1 MADVVIVGSGLAGL
15 SCARRLREWKVDC
28 LVVEASDGVG
38 GRVRTDRVDGFLL
51 DRGFQVLLTAYPEA
65 IALLDYNQLQLHSF
79 EPGALVQRHGARHL
93 MADPW
98 RRPGKALESLLAPI
112 GTLGDKLR
120 VARMRYQVLYGGDRP
135 ETSTLAYLEEQ
146 GFSSSFIN
154 DFFRPF
160 WSGIFLEPDLRT
172 SSRVAEFVFR
182 MMALG
187 DTALPRQ
194 GMGAISQQLASDVP
208 VRLNST
214 VVGLTGQSITLESG
228 ERLQASA
235 VVLAT
240 EGPAAARL
248 MGLPEPGSRSVS
260 CVYFAADVA
269 PISEGI
275 LVLNGDGCGPVNHLC
290 VPSAV
295 SSSYA
300 PPGAALVSATVLGM
314 NPDLAAVREQLAG
327 WFGPVVHRWQHLR
340 TYRIAHGQPELT
352 SLQFPPGL
360 HVCGDYLES
369 ASIQGALV
377 SGRRAAEAVMKTL

>member
-1 MADVVIVGSGLAGL
+1 MANVVIVGAGLAGL
-15 SCARRLREWKVDC
+15 ACARHLRERQVEC

-38 GRVRTDRVDGFLL
+38 GRVRTDLVNGFLL
-51 DRGFQVLLTAYPEA
+51 DRGFQVLLTAYPEGKA
-65 IALLDYNQLQLHSF
+65 MLNYDELRLGLF
-79 EPGALVQRHGARHL
+79 EPGALVQRDGARHL
-93 MADPW
+93 LADPW
-98 RRPGKALESLLAPI
+98 RRPAKAFESLLAPV
-112 GTLGDKLR
+112 GTVGDKLR
-120 VARMRYQVLYGGDRP
+120 VARMRYRALYGAERR
-135 ETSTLAYLEEQ
+135 ETSTITYLEEQ
-146 GFSSSFIN
+146 GFSSCFIES
-154 DFFRPF
+154 FFRPF

-187 DTALPRQ
+187 DTALPRK
-194 GMGAISQQLASDVP
+194 GMGAISEQLAAGTP
-208 VRLNST
+208 MLLNST

-228 ERLQASA
+228 ERLPARA

-240 EGPAAARL
+240 EGPAAAWL

-260 CVYFAADVA
+260 CVYFAADAA

-275 LVLNGDGCGPVNHLC
+275 LVLNGDGGGPVNHLC
-290 VPSAV
+290 VPSEV
-295 SSSYA
+295 SASYA

-314 NPDLAAVREQLAG
+314 NPDVSAVREQLAG
-327 WFGPVVHRWQHLR
+327 WFGPVVHRWQHFR

-352 SLQFPPGL
+352 ALRFPPGL
-360 HVCGDYLES
+360 HVCGDYCES